1 MAEPATGGRSLRL
14 GSWSRRTLVFAAAA
28 TFLLTLF
35 EMDVLEWTLERVGIP
50 HRWYFTV
57 LAASFFGSLLNL
69 PLGTTPARPGG
80 ASTLIAL
87 NLGGGLVPVLLSIHL
102 LLTQPSI
109 ALPVLLALAIV
120 SATTHAVSRP
130 VPGVGIAM
138 PVLLAPIVAAG
149 AAFLLAPQAAPA
161 VAYIAGAVGTLVGA
175 DLLNLRRLD
184 ILAAPVVSIG
194 GAGTFDGIFVSGM
207 LAALLA

>member
-1 MAEPATGGRSLRL
+1 MAEPATAEQPRPF
-14 GSWSRRTLVFAAAA
+14 GSWSRRTLLFAAVA

-57 LAASFFGSLLNL
+57 LAASFFGSLVNL
-69 PLGTTPARPGG
+69 PLGTTPPRPDGG
-80 ASTLIAL
+80 RTLIAL
-87 NLGGGLVPVLLSIHL
+87 NVGGGLVPVLLSLHL
-102 LLTQPSI
+102 LVTQPQFG
-109 ALPVLLALAIV
+109 LPVLLALAIV
-120 SATTHAVSRP
+120 SAATHAVARP

-138 PVLLAPIVAAG
+138 PILLAPIVAAS
-149 AAFLLAPQAAPA
+149 AAFLLAPQAPAA
-161 VAYIAGAVGTLVGA
+161 VAYIAGAVGTLIGA

-184 ILAAPVVSIG
+184 TLAAPVVSIG